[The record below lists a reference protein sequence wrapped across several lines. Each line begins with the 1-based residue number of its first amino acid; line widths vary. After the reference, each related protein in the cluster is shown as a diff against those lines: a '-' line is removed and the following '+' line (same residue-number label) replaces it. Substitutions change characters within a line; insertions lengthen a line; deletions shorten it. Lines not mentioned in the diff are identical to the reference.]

1 MSPSLPNYKLSSMD
15 ELERS
20 LMLLQNKTRRSIL
33 ERLVR
38 EPHYPM
44 QLADLIGVSQQAIVK
59 HLKELERGN
68 LVEKMKV
75 PSEKGGPPR
84 TIFRVCEAFSL
95 RVDLGPDLFKI
106 ERRKLPSG
114 GPLRLSSRLPG
125 GAQTIAEMV
134 SGRKKISVTEGV
146 VHLEQLNEQL
156 EQLDR
161 QRDALIA
168 LHQQIRGRVS
178 AAVDTD
184 FEDYSQ
190 RTMVHALI
198 ETPRV
203 KPDLGLMAKELNL
216 SESDISA
223 VMSRVRELVEQ
234 QRSERSGE
242 VVAIDDNPGL
252 RWWLG

>member
-1 MSPSLPNYKLSSMD
+1 MD
-15 ELERS
+15 QLERS

-44 QLADLIGVSQQAIVK
+44 QLAELIGVSQQAIVK

-114 GPLRLSSRLPG
+114 GPLRLSPRLPE
-125 GAQTIAEMV
+125 QSQPIAEV
-134 SGRKKISVTEGV
+134 ISGRKKISVTEGV
-146 VHLEQLNEQL
+146 VHL

-190 RTMVHALI
+190 RTMVHTLI
-198 ETPRV
+198 ETPRI

-223 VMSRVRELVEQ
+223 VMSRVRELVER
-234 QRSERSGE
+234 QRSDRSGE
-242 VVAIDDNPGL
+242 VVAVDDNPDL

>member
-1 MSPSLPNYKLSSMD
+1 MD
-15 ELERS
+15 QLERS

-44 QLADLIGVSQQAIVK
+44 QLAELIGVSQQAIVK

-95 RVDLGPDLFKI
+95 RIDLGPDLFKI

-114 GPLRLSSRLPG
+114 GPLRLSSKLPQK
-125 GAQTIAEMV
+125 AQSIAEEV

-146 VHLEQLNEQL
+146 LHLDRLNENL

-168 LHQQIRGRVS
+168 LHQQIRSRIS

-198 ETPRV
+198 EAPRV
-203 KPDLGLMAKELNL
+203 KPNLGLMAKELNL
-216 SESDISA
+216 TENDMA
-223 VMSRVRELVEQ
+223 TVMSRVRELVER
-234 QRSERSGE
+234 QRSDRSGE
-242 VVAIDDNPGL
+242 VIAVDDNPGL

>member
-1 MSPSLPNYKLSSMD
+1 MD
-15 ELERS
+15 ELEHS
-20 LMLLQNKTRRSIL
+20 LSLLQNKTRRSIL

-38 EPHYPM
+38 EPQYPM

-95 RVDLGPDLFKI
+95 RIDLGPDLFKI

-114 GPLRLSSRLPG
+114 GPLRLSSKLPE
-125 GAQTIAEMV
+125 QVQPIAERV
-134 SGRKKISVTEGV
+134 SGRKKISVSEGV
-146 VHLEQLNEQL
+146 GHLEQLNEQL
-156 EQLDR
+156 EHLDR

-190 RTMVHALI
+190 RTMVHTLI

-216 SESDISA
+216 SESDLSS
-223 VMSRVRELVEQ
+223 VMLRVRELVEQ
-234 QRSERSGE
+234 QHSDRSGE